1 MGSDPR
7 GFGMINPHVPVALIL
22 LTYVAI
28 LAIVFYAFK

>member
-1 MGSDPR
+1 MGADPR
-7 GFGMINPHVPVALIL
+7 GFGMINPRVLTALIL